1 MWYNVGMK
9 HLLTFVLA
17 FLCACAL
24 MFSAVAAPCLA
35 PNGNGELELRVKG
48 RPFLMI
54 AGEMHNS
61 SATTARYLE
70 EEVWPAFAEL
80 NANTALAAV
89 GWDQVEP
96 QEGHLDFTV
105 VDDLVRGARKWRMKV
120 VLLWFGAWKN
130 GHSQYA
136 PAWVK
141 TDSGRFVRVTDEG
154 GRTGAVFS
162 PACSNLL
169 AAESRTFAALMRHL
183 KEIDGDE
190 ETVVMVQIENEV
202 GYDRLRDASA
212 ASARQRAQAPV
223 DVRTNDV
230 RFAAY
235 QFATYAEALARVGRR
250 EYDVPFYANAWLDG
264 PGKKPGEYPN
274 GGPVPAVLDV
284 WRTYAPTIRIL
295 APDIYGDD
303 FIERCRVYGRDGNPL
318 FIPESKADLA
328 RAFWA
333 FGAGAALGFA
343 PFGFEGL
350 RGDAQFAAGYGILS
364 VIRDEILSAR
374 GSDRMTSVW
383 FKKSEP
389 FGARDQPVVWT
400 NGAWRVTLTR
410 RRGTGGD
417 AYGLVVRTADDA
429 FTLAGRGFGATFVCL
444 DPQCQACMLEV
455 LEYDERGFRRVLNG
469 DEVMEW
475 GLCVMPGI
483 KRRTQVFTG
492 DYQGGTAALYSAEA
506 YQNELYPGM
515 LRVRLGKRQAR

>member
-1 MWYNVGMK
+1 MFEKKLMM
-9 HLLTFVLA
+9 VL
-17 FLCACAL
+17 FLGTLAL
-24 MFSAVAAPCLA
+24 SAVAAPCLA
-35 PNGNGELELRVKG
+35 PNGNGALELRVKE

-89 GWDQVEP
+89 GWDQLEP
-96 QEGHLDFTV
+96 QEGQLDFTV

-130 GHSQYA
+130 GRSQYV

-141 TDSGRFVRVTDEG
+141 TDAERFVRVTDEG

-162 PACSNLL
+162 PACPNLL

-190 ETVVMVQIENEV
+190 DTVVMVQVENEV

-212 ASARQRAQAPV
+212 ASSRQRAQAPN

-235 QFATYAEALARVGRR
+235 QFATYAETLAQVGRR
-250 EYDVPFYANAWLDG
+250 EYDVPFYANAWLDR
-264 PGKKPGEYPN
+264 PGKRPGEYPN

-295 APDIYGDD
+295 APDIYDDD
-303 FIERCRVYGRDGNPL
+303 FIERCRVYGREGNPL
-318 FIPESKADLA
+318 FIPESKADIA

-333 FGAGAALGFA
+333 FGAGSALGFA

-383 FKKSEP
+383 MKKGLPSS
-389 FGARDQPVVWT
+389 PVVWT

-410 RRGTGGD
+410 RKNWVGD
-417 AYGLVVRTADDA
+417 AYGLIIRISDET
-429 FTLAGRGFGATFVCL
+429 FTLAGKGFCATFASQ
-444 DPQCQACMLEV
+444 DPQRPACMLDVREF
-455 LEYDERGFRRVLNG
+455 DERGLRRVLNG
-469 DEVMEW
+469 DEVQEW

-483 KRRTQVFTG
+483 KRRTQAFAG
-492 DYQGGTAALYSAEA
+492 DYQGGSAALYSADA
-506 YQNELYPGM
+506 YKTELYPGI
-515 LRVRLGKRQAR
+515 LRVRLGVSGAGDGVRPQLCE